1 MGVTRD
7 KVFNDFSVWY
17 NNVIEQAGIIDKRYP
32 VKGMLIWKPYGLRI
46 VRAIEKIIRE
56 EVEKTGHQEV
66 LFPVLIPED
75 EFNKEAEHIR
85 GFGGQVYWVT
95 HAGENPLEKRLLL
108 RPTSETAIYPVYA
121 LWIRSHKDLPLKLY
135 QIVPVFRYETKHTRP
150 IIRQREL
157 SHFFEA
163 HTAHASPGEAEA
175 QILEDIRIMGV
186 LCEKLCIPFLCHRR
200 PDWDKFAGAV
210 YTIGV
215 DTILPDGRVLQ
226 IGGIHNYLQ
235 NFAKPYNITYETVDG
250 EHEYVYQT
258 TYGMSERLV
267 ASLIALHGDDHGLVL
282 PPRVAPVQ
290 VVIIPILYK
299 DQAQEKVLVQA
310 EMCKNKLLANNLR
323 VELDTREDRPG
334 SKFYDSE
341 LRGIPI
347 RIEIGPRDV
356 ESGQVVVV
364 RRDTLE
370 RVAIPVNNLL
380 EGVRRAMEDMTRD
393 MRERAWKIFRE
404 KVRRVE
410 SLGKAVG
417 ELESRGG
424 IVQVEWCG
432 SETCGHRLEEET
444 GASVLGLPYP
454 EQPTPS
460 NSCVV
465 CNSKG
470 KHVVSLAKTY

>member
-1 MGVTRD
+1 MGVSRE
-7 KVFNDFSVWY
+7 KVFNDFSAWY
-17 NNVIEQAGIIDKRYP
+17 NDVIEQAGIIDKRYP
-32 VKGMLIWKPYGLRI
+32 VKGMLVWRPYGLRI

-75 EFNKEAEHIR
+75 EFNKEAEHIE
-85 GFGGQVYWVT
+85 GFGNQVYWVT
-95 HAGENPLEKRLLL
+95 HTGETPLEKRLLL

-163 HTAHASPGEAEA
+163 HTAHASPEQAEA
-175 QILEDIRIMGV
+175 QILEDVEIMGV

-210 YTIGV
+210 YSIGV

-235 NFAKPYNITYETVDG
+235 NFAKPYNITYETEDG
-250 EHEYVYQT
+250 GHEYVYQT
-258 TYGMSERLV
+258 TYGMSERLL

-282 PPRVAPVQ
+282 PPQIAPVQ
-290 VVIIPILYK
+290 VVVIPILYK
-299 DQAQEKVLVQA
+299 DQNQEKILEQV
-310 EMCKNKLLANNLR
+310 ETCKKKLLSGGLR
-323 VELDTREDRPG
+323 VEVDTREDRPG

-347 RIEIGPRDV
+347 RLEIGPRDV
-356 ESGQVVVV
+356 KLGQVVVV

-370 RVAIPVNNLL
+370 RVATPVNNLL
-380 EGVRRAMEDMTRD
+380 DGVRKTMDDMTRD
-393 MRERAWKIFRE
+393 MREKAWRTVRDRVR
-404 KVRRVE
+404 KVGGLDE
-410 SLGKAVG
+410 AVR
-417 ELESRGG
+417 ELETGGG

-432 SETCGHRLEEET
+432 SETCGHRLEDET

-454 EQPTPS
+454 EQPTPL

-465 CNSKG
+465 CRSKS